1 MGRDLA
7 PRATRP
13 IALVGFMGSGKSTVA
28 FRLAGLLDRTA
39 VDLDRVVERRAGKPV
54 ARIFSE
60 DGEPAFRRLE
70 AEALADELHD
80 GRVIALGGGAVLDD
94 ASWRLVK
101 ERALSVWLDAPLDVL
116 WRRAGADTAR
126 PLALDRESFARRFAE
141 RRARYAEADYQVA
154 AEGDLGE
161 VAKEVVRRCGL

>member
-1 MGRDLA
+1 
-7 PRATRP
+7 
-13 IALVGFMGSGKSTVA
+13 MGSGKSTVA

-39 VDLDRVVERRAGKPV
+39 VDLDRVVERRAGKPI
-54 ARIFSE
+54 ARIFEE

-70 AEALADELHD
+70 AQALADELNE
-80 GRVIALGGGAVLDD
+80 GKVVALGGGAVLDD
-94 ASWRLVK
+94 ASWKLIK
-101 ERALSVWLDAPLDVL
+101 ERAVSVWLDAPLDVL

-126 PLALDRESFARRFAE
+126 PLALDREAFDRRFAE
-141 RRARYAEADYQVA
+141 RQARYGEADYQVA

>member
-1 MGRDLA
+1 
-7 PRATRP
+7 
-13 IALVGFMGSGKSTVA
+13 MGSGKSTVA

-39 VDLDRVVERRAGKPV
+39 VDLDRVVERRAGKPI
-54 ARIFSE
+54 ARIFEE

-70 AEALADELHD
+70 ARALVDELNE
-80 GRVIALGGGAVLDD
+80 GKVVALGGGAVLDD
-94 ASWRLVK
+94 ASWKLIK
-101 ERALSVWLDAPLDVL
+101 ERAVSVWLDASLDVL

-126 PLALDRESFARRFAE
+126 PLALDREAFDRRFAE